1 MCPYSRQSKHLV
13 PLLLDGHFAFR
24 WFLFPHR
31 KHRRT
36 GSLAASSRLVLFD
49 LSSTRL
55 AFVFAFSFVASYR
68 ASFSFNFVRH
78 EFRRWCILFFIIFFI
93 IFYYGLSMTH
103 SLHYVEHFVD
113 ILLVCLGFLFGST
126 PCTHP
131 LFTQIR
137 YSAFSSSF
145 FNFYDTFRSGTTILP
160 KHVKAS
166 SRILRAAHQ
175 FNSKGRTSPQ
185 NPTTSFAHWRCRHH
199 WTCSWTLWRF

>member
-13 PLLLDGHFAFR
+13 PLLLVGHFAFR

-49 LSSTRL
+49 LSPTRL

-93 IFYYGLSMTH
+93 IFYYGLFTTH

-126 PCTHP
+126 QVFMHFVRIHFLLKFGTQHF
-131 LFTQIR
+131 LRRFSTFTTPFEVERQ
-137 YSAFSSSF
+137 FC
-145 FNFYDTFRSGTTILP
+145 RST
-160 KHVKAS
+160 
-166 SRILRAAHQ
+166 
-175 FNSKGRTSPQ
+175 
-185 NPTTSFAHWRCRHH
+185 
-199 WTCSWTLWRF
+199 